1 MEIKKERE
9 AFEAWHYEQYLL
21 ENPNMDIA
29 NAKYIYEYAHTN
41 VLVCQLKESN
51 FIAWQAAKAQ
61 AVPDGFVLNKPAKVG
76 SGTFGIGVKWSI
88 VIGAA
93 QRQFEYTQNDVGEK
107 ANIQNLKGILFDVPE
122 GFVLVPKE
130 PTQKMLNAGHV
141 VMNPIKGSLVHAGTN
156 QKRRD
161 CYKAMIEAAQEQ
173 ANESE

>member
-1 MEIKKERE
+1 
-9 AFEAWHYEQYLL
+9 
-21 ENPNMDIA
+21 MDI
-29 NAKYIYEYAHTN
+29 E
-41 VLVCQLKESN
+41 N
-51 FIAWQAAKAQ
+51 FIAEFKKTFVYDMLKDYVTDEKLFDHFVTENGDIVFLKEQTRQMWSMWQAAKAI
-61 AVPDGFVLNKPAKVG
+61 PDGFVLNKPAKVG

-141 VMNPIKGSLVHAGTN
+141 VMNPIKGSLVQAGTN

>member
-1 MEIKKERE
+1 
-9 AFEAWHYEQYLL
+9 
-21 ENPNMDIA
+21 MDI
-29 NAKYIYEYAHTN
+29 E
-41 VLVCQLKESN
+41 N
-51 FIAWQAAKAQ
+51 FIAEFKKTFVYDVLKDYVTDEKLFDHFVTENGDIVFLKEQTRQMWSMWQAAKAI
-61 AVPDGFVLNKPAKVG
+61 PDGFVLNKPAKVG

-107 ANIQNLKGILFDVPE
+107 ANIQNLKGILFDVPK

-141 VMNPIKGSLVHAGTN
+141 VMNPIKGSLVQAGTN

>member
-1 MEIKKERE
+1 MTERE
-9 AFEAWHYEQYLL
+9 AFEEKMCH
-21 ENPNMDIA
+21 
-29 NAKYIYEYAHTN
+29 K
-41 VLVCQLKESN
+41 LVGVFDNDLNCYTELTDQLMWE
-51 FIAWQAAKAQ
+51 AWQAAKVQ
-61 AVPDGFVLNKPAKVG
+61 AIPERLVLNKPAKVG

-141 VMNPIKGSLVHAGTN
+141 VMNPIKGSLVQAGTN